1 MKKDAERVRISVRG
15 EMKNKTKIV
24 SIFIFFFIFMMFVS
38 CGQKQDKAERII
50 EDGVE
55 VVINNLE
62 PYKIKG
68 EPSNLLLEE
77 ELSIDTES
85 KEIEETGLVDIDYF
99 DIDSEGNIYIVNIVS
114 TEPEYKLV
122 LKFDRKGKFI
132 SSFGRKGQGP
142 GEVQFVLYFGIDSQ
156 DRIIISDHRNK
167 KVLFFSKDGGLI
179 KERAYGLYFNSMF
192 PLENEKYLFI
202 RNLTDLEN
210 NSTSRSLRICNSRF
224 EGRKE
229 LDTYLLYDPSRGM
242 QVVSDIFE
250 WRIFNRNIYAANDQR
265 GYEILMYDLDGNLR
279 RKIKKEYTP
288 LKYPEDL
295 KKRYIE
301 RYGTTRKIYIPDNLP
316 PFQSFFGDDEGRL
329 FVMTYEKGEKPGEYV
344 FDVFNSEGVFILR
357 KNLIILNNW
366 ELQAKAKRGHLY
378 CVREKESGYKEL
390 VVYKMRWE

>member
-1 MKKDAERVRISVRG
+1 MSS
-15 EMKNKTKIV
+15 KTKIV
-24 SIFIFFFIFMMFVS
+24 SIILLFSAFMMFVS
-38 CGQKQDKAERII
+38 CGSKQDKVERYM

-55 VVINNLE
+55 VILNHLE

-77 ELSIDTES
+77 ELLIDMES

-99 DIDSEGNIYIVNIVS
+99 DNDSEGNIYVANIVS
-114 TEPEYKLV
+114 TEPKYKLV

-142 GEVQFVLYFGIDSQ
+142 GEVQFVLYFGIDSR
-156 DRIIISDHRNK
+156 DRIIISDHINK

-179 KERAYGLYFNSMF
+179 KERAYGLNFFTMF
-192 PLENEKYLFI
+192 PLENEKYLFE
-202 RNLTDLEN
+202 RYLTDLEN
-210 NSTSRSLRICNSRF
+210 KRLSKSLRICNSKF

-229 LDTYLLYDPSRGM
+229 LDTYLYHDPSRGV
-242 QVVSDIFE
+242 QLTSDIFK
-250 WRIFNRNIYAANDQR
+250 WRIFNKNIYAANDQR
-265 GYEILMYDLDGNLR
+265 GYEILMYDLDGNLK
-279 RKIKKEYTP
+279 RKIKKKYTP

-301 RYGTTRKIYIPDNLP
+301 RYGTTRKIYFPDNLP
-316 PFQSFFGDDEGRL
+316 PFQSFFGDDDGRL

-344 FDVFNSEGVFILR
+344 FDIFNSEGVFVQR

-366 ELQAKAKRGHLY
+366 ELQAKAKRGYLY
-378 CVREKESGYKEL
+378 CVREKENGYKEL
-390 VVYKMRWE
+390 VVYKMTWE

>member
-1 MKKDAERVRISVRG
+1 MKS
-15 EMKNKTKIV
+15 NTKVV
-24 SIFIFFFIFMMFVS
+24 STILLFSAFMMFVS
-38 CGQKQDKAERII
+38 CRPKQEKVEKIM

-55 VVINNLE
+55 VVLNHLE

-68 EPSNLLLEE
+68 GPSNLLLEE
-77 ELSIDTES
+77 ELLIDMES
-85 KEIEETGLVDIDYF
+85 KEIEETGLVDIGYF
-99 DIDSEGNIYIVNIVS
+99 DIDSENNIYVANIVS
-114 TEPEYKLV
+114 TDPEYKLI

-142 GEVQFVLYFGIDSQ
+142 GEVQSVSYFGIDSQ
-156 DRIIISDHRNK
+156 DKIIISDLRNK

-179 KERAYGLYFNSMF
+179 KETAYGLICFSMF
-192 PLENEKYLFI
+192 PLENEKYLFV

-210 NSTSRSLRICNSRF
+210 NSLSRSLRICNSKF

-229 LDTYLLYDPSRGM
+229 LDTYLYYDPSRGV
-242 QVVSDIFE
+242 QLTSDIFK
-250 WRIFNRNIYAANDQR
+250 WRILNRNIYAANDQR
-265 GYEILMYDLDGNLR
+265 GYEILMYDLDGKLK

-301 RYGTTRKIYIPDNLP
+301 VYGTNRKLYFPDYLP
-316 PFQSFFGDDEGRL
+316 PFQSFFGDDDGRL

-344 FDVFNSEGVFILR
+344 FDIFNSEGVFVLR

-366 ELQAKAKRGHLY
+366 ELQAKAKRGRLY
-378 CVREKESGYKEL
+378 CVREKESGYNEL
-390 VVYKMRWE
+390 VVYKMKWE

>member
-1 MKKDAERVRISVRG
+1 
-15 EMKNKTKIV
+15 
-24 SIFIFFFIFMMFVS
+24 MMFVS
-38 CGQKQDKAERII
+38 CRPKQEKVEKIM

-55 VVINNLE
+55 VVLNHLE
-62 PYKIKG
+62 PYRIKG

-77 ELSIDTES
+77 ELLIDMES

-99 DIDSEGNIYIVNIVS
+99 DVDSEGNIYIVNIVS

-132 SSFGRKGQGP
+132 SSFGRNGQGP
-142 GEVQFVLYFGIDSQ
+142 GEVQFVLYFGIDNQ

-179 KERAYGLYFNSMF
+179 KETAYGLNCFTMF

-210 NSTSRSLRICNSRF
+210 NSTSRSLRICNSKF

-229 LDTYLLYDPSRGM
+229 LDTYLYHDPSRGM
-242 QVVSDIFE
+242 QVASDIFE

-265 GYEILMYDLDGNLR
+265 GYEILMYDLDGKLK

-301 RYGTTRKIYIPDNLP
+301 IYGTTRKIYIPDNLP

-344 FDVFNSEGVFILR
+344 FDIFNSEGVFVQR
-357 KNLIILNNW
+357 KNLITLNNW
-366 ELQAKAKRGHLY
+366 ELQAKAKRGCLY
-378 CVREKESGYKEL
+378 CVREKESGYNEL
-390 VVYKMRWE
+390 VVYKMKWEQ

>member
-1 MKKDAERVRISVRG
+1 MKS
-15 EMKNKTKIV
+15 NTKVV
-24 SIFIFFFIFMMFVS
+24 STILLFSAFMMFVS
-38 CGQKQDKAERII
+38 CRPKQEKVEKIM

-55 VVINNLE
+55 VVLNHLE

-68 EPSNLLLEE
+68 GPSNLLLEE
-77 ELSIDTES
+77 ELLIDMES
-85 KEIEETGLVDIDYF
+85 KEIEETGLVDIGYF
-99 DIDSEGNIYIVNIVS
+99 DIDSEGNIYVANIVS

-142 GEVQFVLYFGIDSQ
+142 GEVQSVSYFGIDSQ
-156 DRIIISDHRNK
+156 DKIIISDLRNK

-179 KERAYGLYFNSMF
+179 KETAYGLICFSMF
-192 PLENEKYLFI
+192 PLENEKYLFV

-210 NSTSRSLRICNSRF
+210 NSLSRSLRICNSKF

-229 LDTYLLYDPSRGM
+229 LDTYLYYDPSRGV
-242 QVVSDIFE
+242 QLTSDIFK
-250 WRIFNRNIYAANDQR
+250 WRILNRNIYAANDQR
-265 GYEILMYDLDGNLR
+265 GYEILMYDLDGKLK

-301 RYGTTRKIYIPDNLP
+301 VYGTNRKLYFPDYLP
-316 PFQSFFGDDEGRL
+316 PFQSFFGDDDGRL

-344 FDVFNSEGVFILR
+344 FDIFNSEGVFVLR

-366 ELQAKAKRGHLY
+366 ELQAKAKRGRLY
-378 CVREKESGYKEL
+378 CVREKESGYNEL
-390 VVYKMRWE
+390 VVYKMKWE

>member
-1 MKKDAERVRISVRG
+1 M
-15 EMKNKTKIV
+15 
-24 SIFIFFFIFMMFVS
+24 
-38 CGQKQDKAERII
+38 

-55 VVINNLE
+55 VVLNHLE

-77 ELSIDTES
+77 ELLIDMES

-99 DIDSEGNIYIVNIVS
+99 DIDSEGNLYIVNIVT
-114 TEPEYKLV
+114 TEPKYKLV

-142 GEVQFVLYFGIDSQ
+142 GEVQFVFYFGIDSQ
-156 DRIIISDHRNK
+156 DRIIISDHKNK

-179 KERAYGLYFNSMF
+179 KETAYGLNFSTMF
-192 PLENEKYLFI
+192 PLENEKYLFV
-202 RNLTDLEN
+202 RTLTDLEN
-210 NSTSRSLRICNSRF
+210 KRLSRSLRICNSKF

-229 LDTYLLYDPSRGM
+229 LDVYYYSDPSKGM
-242 QVVSDIFE
+242 RVSSDIFE
-250 WRIFNRNIYAANDQR
+250 WRIFNRNIYAVNEQR
-265 GYEILMYDLDGNLR
+265 GYEILMYDLDGNLK
-279 RKIKKEYTP
+279 RKIKREYTP

-301 RYGTTRKIYIPDNLP
+301 RYGTTRKIYFPDNLP

-344 FDVFNSEGVFILR
+344 FDIFNSEGVFVLR

-366 ELQAKAKRGHLY
+366 DLQAKAKRGCLY

-390 VVYKMRWE
+390 VVYKMKWE

>member
-1 MKKDAERVRISVRG
+1 MKKIIYLALIFTLLLSCVPKQEKVD
-15 EMKNKTKIV
+15 KT
-24 SIFIFFFIFMMFVS
+24 
-38 CGQKQDKAERII
+38 I

-55 VVINNLE
+55 VVLNHLE

-77 ELSIDTES
+77 ELLIDTES
-85 KEIEETGLVDIDYF
+85 KEIEETGLVDIGYF
-99 DIDSEGNIYIVNIVS
+99 DIDSEGNIYVANIVS

-142 GEVQFVLYFGIDSQ
+142 GEVQSVSYFGIDSQ
-156 DRIIISDHRNK
+156 DKIIISDRRNK

-179 KERAYGLYFNSMF
+179 KETAYGLNFFTMF
-192 PLENEKYLFI
+192 PLENEKYLFV
-202 RNLTDLEN
+202 RTLTDLEN
-210 NSTSRSLRICNSRF
+210 NSTSRSLRICNSKF

-229 LDTYLLYDPSRGM
+229 LDTYLYYEPSRGT
-242 QVVSDIFE
+242 QIASDIFK
-250 WRIFNRNIYAANDQR
+250 WRILNRNIYAANDQR
-265 GYEILMYDLDGNLR
+265 GYEILMYDLDGKLK

-301 RYGTTRKIYIPDNLP
+301 VYGTTPKLYFPDYLP

-344 FDVFNSEGVFILR
+344 FDIFNSEGVFVQR

-366 ELQAKAKRGHLY
+366 ELQAKAKRGCLY
-378 CVREKESGYKEL
+378 CVKEKESGYNEL
-390 VVYKMRWE
+390 VVYKMKWE

>member
-1 MKKDAERVRISVRG
+1 MKS
-15 EMKNKTKIV
+15 KTKVV
-24 SIFIFFFIFMMFVS
+24 STILLFSAFMMFVS
-38 CGQKQDKAERII
+38 CRPKQKKVEKIM

-55 VVINNLE
+55 VVINHLE

-68 EPSNLLLEE
+68 EASNLLLEE
-77 ELSIDTES
+77 ELLINMES
-85 KEIEETGLVDIDYF
+85 KEIEETGLVDIGYF
-99 DIDSEGNIYIVNIVS
+99 DIDSEGNIYVANIVS

-142 GEVQFVLYFGIDSQ
+142 GEVQYVLYFGIDSQ

-179 KERAYGLYFNSMF
+179 KERAYGLNFFTMF
-192 PLENEKYLFI
+192 PLENEKYLFE
-202 RNLTDLEN
+202 RRLVDLE
-210 NSTSRSLRICNSRF
+210 SKRWSRSLKICNSKF
-224 EGRKE
+224 DGRKE
-229 LDTYLLYDPSRGM
+229 LDAYYYPDPPKGIRVS
-242 QVVSDIFE
+242 SDIFE
-250 WRIFNRNIYAANDQR
+250 WRIFNRNIYAVNEQR
-265 GYEILMYDLDGNLR
+265 GYEILMYDLDGKLK

-301 RYGTTRKIYIPDNLP
+301 VYGTTRKIYFPDNLP
-316 PFQSFFGDDEGRL
+316 PFQSFFGDDDGRL

-344 FDVFNSEGVFILR
+344 FDIFNSEGVFVQR

-366 ELQAKAKRGHLY
+366 ELQAKAKRRCLY

>member
-1 MKKDAERVRISVRG
+1 MN
-15 EMKNKTKIV
+15 NKAKIV
-24 SIFIFFFIFMMFVS
+24 SIFLFFFIFMMFVS
-38 CGQKQDKAERII
+38 CGQKQDKVERII

-55 VVINNLE
+55 VVINHLE

-77 ELSIDTES
+77 ELLIDMES

-99 DIDSEGNIYIVNIVS
+99 DIDSKGNIYIVNIVS
-114 TEPEYKLV
+114 TEPKYKLV

-156 DRIIISDHRNK
+156 DRIIISDHMNK

-179 KERAYGLYFNSMF
+179 KETAYGLYFYSMF

-202 RNLTDLEN
+202 RSLADLEN
-210 NSTSRSLRICNSRF
+210 KRPSRSLRICNSKF
-224 EGRKE
+224 DGRKE
-229 LDTYLLYDPSRGM
+229 LDAYYYSDPSKGM
-242 QVVSDIFE
+242 RVSSDIFE
-250 WRIFNRNIYAANDQR
+250 WRIFNRNIYAVNEQR
-265 GYEILMYDLDGNLR
+265 GYEILMYDLDGNLK
-279 RKIKKEYTP
+279 RKIKREYTP

-301 RYGTTRKIYIPDNLP
+301 RYGTTRKINFPDNLP
-316 PFQSFFGDDEGRL
+316 PFQSFFGDDDGRL

-344 FDVFNSEGVFILR
+344 FDIFNSEGVFVQR

-366 ELQAKAKRGHLY
+366 ELQAKAKRGCLY

-390 VVYKMRWE
+390 VVSKMKWE